1 MFIFGC
7 HLSTF
12 SSRQKIMHLGLRIFF
27 PDNCTSLPLSILNN
41 KYTQTELT
49 FYLKLI
55 AVLHFEMKT

>member
-41 KYTQTELT
+41 KYTQNRIDIL
-49 FYLKLI
+49 FKLI

>member
-12 SSRQKIMHLGLRIFF
+12 SSRQKIMHSGLRIFF

-49 FYLKLI
+49 FYLN
-55 AVLHFEMKT
+55 